1 MVQNR
6 LNELGIN
13 ILTQAQYNKISD
25 EGTVN
30 ENEIYM
36 IPETEGPKI
45 IISTITI
52 PNTGWTDENGL
63 KKITISNTSV
73 KSKDVVDLNLDL
85 VSLNIAEDCG
95 LKSLVESINNGF
107 VLYAETIPSNEMNG
121 TLMIT
126 KEV

>member
-1 MVQNR
+1 MIQNR

-13 ILTQAQYNKISD
+13 ILTQAQYEKISD

-36 IPETEGPKI
+36 VPETEGPKI

-63 KKITISNTSV
+63 KKITISNTSI

-85 VSLNIAEDCG
+85 VSLNIAENCG